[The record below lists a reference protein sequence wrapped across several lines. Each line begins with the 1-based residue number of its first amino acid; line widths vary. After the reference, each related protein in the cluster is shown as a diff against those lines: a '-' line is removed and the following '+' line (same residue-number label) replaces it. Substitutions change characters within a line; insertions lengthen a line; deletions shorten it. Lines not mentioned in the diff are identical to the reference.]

1 MEFDWIDVYFDLS
14 KVIPKEIEESFE
26 DPFAIKLLP
35 DGDYGNGKETRYF
48 CLGKTIQNRPVF
60 SVFWTNG
67 KQFRVVLSRE
77 MSETELNFY
86 ERKNASLD

>member
-1 MEFDWIDVYFDLS
+1 MEFDWIDVHFDLK
-14 KVIPKEIEESFE
+14 KVIPKEIEEAFE

-35 DGDYGNGKETRYF
+35 DGPYGGGKESRYF
-48 CLGKTIQNRPVF
+48 CLGKTVQNRPIF

-67 KQFRVVLSRE
+67 KQFRVILARE
-77 MSETELNFY
+77 MSEDELNFY

>member
-1 MEFDWIDVYFDLS
+1 MEFDWIDVHFDLK
-14 KVIPKEIEESFE
+14 KVIPKEIEEVFE

-35 DGDYGNGKETRYF
+35 DGDYGSGKESRYF
-48 CLGKTIQNRPVF
+48 CLGKTVQNRPIF

-67 KQFRVVLSRE
+67 KNYRVILARE
-77 MSETELNFY
+77 MSEDELNFY